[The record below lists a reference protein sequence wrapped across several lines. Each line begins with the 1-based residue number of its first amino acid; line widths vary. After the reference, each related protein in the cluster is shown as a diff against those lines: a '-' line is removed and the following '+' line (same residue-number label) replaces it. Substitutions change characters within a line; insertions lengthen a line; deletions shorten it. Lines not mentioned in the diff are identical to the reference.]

1 MSPEEST
8 IEILQDRIKQLES
21 YLHLAL
27 QVLNEIEKDSQDLDL
42 EVQTQVQT
50 QSTDILSTSKVELP
64 IFLNARTW
72 KHDVEIAKFNDSRDR
87 LIAKAS

>member
-1 MSPEEST
+1 MMSPEEST
-8 IEILQDRIKQLES
+8 IKILQNRIKQLES
-21 YLHLAL
+21 HLLLAL

-42 EVQTQVQT
+42 QGQPH
-50 QSTDILSTSKVELP
+50 SIDIVPTSKVELP

-72 KHDVEIAKFNDSRDR
+72 KHDVDVVEFNDSRDR

>member
-8 IEILQDRIKQLES
+8 IEILQNRVKQLES

-42 EVQTQVQT
+42 QVHT
-50 QSTDILSTSKVELP
+50 HSIDIVSTDKVELP

-72 KHDVEIAKFNDSRDR
+72 KHDVDVVEFNDSRDR

>member
-8 IEILQDRIKQLES
+8 IKILQNRIKQLES
-21 YLHLAL
+21 HLHLAL

-42 EVQTQVQT
+42 QGQT
-50 QSTDILSTSKVELP
+50 QSMDIVPTGKVELP

-72 KHDVEIAKFNDSRDR
+72 KHDVDVVEFNDSRDR
-87 LIAKAS
+87 LVAKAS

>member
-1 MSPEEST
+1 MSPQEST
-8 IEILQDRIKQLES
+8 IEILQNRVKQLES

-42 EVQTQVQT
+42 EVQN
-50 QSTDILSTSKVELP
+50 QSTDIAPTGKVELP

-72 KHDVEIAKFNDSRDR
+72 KHDVEIAKFNDSQDR

>member
-1 MSPEEST
+1 MMSPEEST
-8 IEILQDRIKQLES
+8 IKILQNRIKQLES

-42 EVQTQVQT
+42 QGQPH
-50 QSTDILSTSKVELP
+50 SIDIVPTSKVELP

-72 KHDVEIAKFNDSRDR
+72 KHDVDVVEFNDSRDR
-87 LIAKAS
+87 LVAKAS

>member
-1 MSPEEST
+1 MISPEEST
-8 IEILQDRIKQLES
+8 IKILQNRIKQLES
-21 YLHLAL
+21 HLLLAL

-42 EVQTQVQT
+42 QVHT
-50 QSTDILSTSKVELP
+50 HSIDIVSTDKVELP

-72 KHDVEIAKFNDSRDR
+72 KHDVDVVEFNDSRDR

>member
-1 MSPEEST
+1 MNPEEST
-8 IEILQDRIKQLES
+8 IKILQNRIKQLES
-21 YLHLAL
+21 HLHLAL

-42 EVQTQVQT
+42 QGQP
-50 QSTDILSTSKVELP
+50 QSTDIVSMGKVELP

-72 KHDVEIAKFNDSRDR
+72 KHDVDVVEFNDSRDR

>member
-8 IEILQDRIKQLES
+8 IEILQNRVKQLES

-42 EVQTQVQT
+42 QVHT
-50 QSTDILSTSKVELP
+50 HSIDIVPTGKVELP

-72 KHDVEIAKFNDSRDR
+72 KHDVEIVEFNDSRDR
-87 LIAKAS
+87 LVAKAS

>member
-8 IEILQDRIKQLES
+8 IKILQNRIKQLES
-21 YLHLAL
+21 HLRLAL

-42 EVQTQVQT
+42 QGQPH
-50 QSTDILSTSKVELP
+50 SIDIVPTSKVELP
-64 IFLNARTW
+64 MFLNARTW
-72 KHDVEIAKFNDSRDR
+72 KHEVDVVEFNDSRDR

>member
-8 IEILQDRIKQLES
+8 IEILQNRVKQLES

-42 EVQTQVQT
+42 QVKT
-50 QSTDILSTSKVELP
+50 QSTDIVSTDKVELP

-72 KHDVEIAKFNDSRDR
+72 KHDVEIVEFNDSRDR
-87 LIAKAS
+87 LVAKAS

>member
-8 IEILQDRIKQLES
+8 IKILQNRIKQLES
-21 YLHLAL
+21 HLHLAL

-42 EVQTQVQT
+42 QGQT
-50 QSTDILSTSKVELP
+50 QSIDIAPTGKVELP

-72 KHDVEIAKFNDSRDR
+72 KHDVDVVEFNDSRDR

>member
-1 MSPEEST
+1 MNPEEST
-8 IEILQDRIKQLES
+8 IKILQNRIKQLES
-21 YLHLAL
+21 HLHLAL

-42 EVQTQVQT
+42 QVHT
-50 QSTDILSTSKVELP
+50 HSIDIVSTDKVELP

-72 KHDVEIAKFNDSRDR
+72 KHDVDVVEFNDSRDR